1 MARLGD
7 KSKLL
12 ELLAETPIVSF
23 ACKKVGLDRTTYY
36 RWYKDDIDFRNQAD
50 NILSIGRIKINDMAE
65 SVIIKKINADD
76 TRCSIFWLEHNEPR
90 YKPVRT
96 TYMDPITHK
105 HELTPGE
112 ICRACGFRE
121 PPIEEYIKN
130 KEKLMDNETLARELR
145 QRLKIVGN
153 KKKNE
158 GEIMRIIE
166 DFIKQ
171 KNLRNEIIFKD
182 FGKNKT
188 ATNMFEVNV
197 IDGKKKDEGKD
208 KLEKIDRVDWVIIDG
223 KEERK
228 IDINN
233 NKNNENLDDIK
244 T

>member
-23 ACKKVGLDRTTYY
+23 ACKKLGLDRTTYY

-50 NILSIGRIKINDMAE
+50 HILSIGRMRVNDMAE

-96 TYMDPITHK
+96 TYIDPLDHR
-105 HELTPGE
+105 HELAPGE
-112 ICRACGFRE
+112 TCRTCGFRE

-145 QRLKIVGN
+145 QRLRSVGN

-158 GEIMRIIE
+158 GEIMRIIN

-171 KNLRNEIIFKD
+171 KNLRNEIIFTD
-182 FGKNKT
+182 FGKDKT
-188 ATNMFEVNV
+188 ASKMFEVNV
-197 IDGKKKDEGKD
+197 IDGKKK
-208 KLEKIDRVDWVIIDG
+208 EKPGEINEVRWIIVNGEKEIEIDR
-223 KEERK
+223 
-228 IDINN
+228 N
-233 NKNNENLDDIK
+233 NKKDDNLDSLK